1 MCSGRHRAWGVPF
14 SPFIAVADLSEAVRF
29 RGTIALAG
37 GVDLAEEGFIGIAY
51 FLDLVR
57 DVGRGGRGRGGSGG
71 GGFVVDP
78 TEAVSW
84 RQRLPAAWLWRR
96 WIWRRSVLWGLRAF
110 LICWGMLVVAEGAVA
125 VADSGVLALLFWR
138 WRLLLE

>member
-1 MCSGRHRAWGVPF
+1 ML
-14 SPFIAVADLSEAVRF
+14 AVADLSEAVRF

-37 GVDLAEEGFIGIAY
+37 GVDVAEVDLAEEGFIGIAY

-96 WIWRRSVLWGLRAF
+96 WIWCRRVLWGLRAF
-110 LICWGMLVVAEGAVA
+110 WICGVCSSLRKGPWPWRILV
-125 VADSGVLALLFWR
+125 FWR
-138 WRLLLE
+138 CCFGGGRSY